1 MSERNPQSVEI
12 RPKYHTDY
20 FASRKLR
27 ARWREWLPHDTADL
41 LCDPNRL
48 IVLDGDI
55 LLPNL
60 GLSEPELDAIRNTTN
75 IIIHAAS
82 SINLGQPLNRLSGP
96 IIEATEMMADIA
108 FTCKMLDRFVYVS
121 TAYANTYL
129 YSHSSEPDV
138 RINEEI
144 YGLPSG
150 CDALEELDEVRN
162 YGTSMAHEAE
172 DFPWAYAY
180 AKNLTERLLAR
191 RFSDSHEKLL
201 IVRPAIIGP
210 SQRLPFPG
218 YNMPMSS
225 PSTMIVATLL
235 LFPLSRIKIATRIEE
250 PELGVTA
257 DEVPVDVVADRLL
270 CHLAMGTS
278 GCVHA
283 VSGARARG
291 RFEPWRQSL
300 MKLRQIPW
308 ELRPSWVKGYWKSPK
323 QHSLSRFFAIFGTS
337 FDFSE
342 ERTISMYQDM
352 SEKDKVDLQLF
363 KQIDTGDQIS
373 ARAEHIRYVM
383 DRFARKSWVTWLI
396 LMLFYFNFGK
406 PSQTSRYAKL

>member
-1 MSERNPQSVEI
+1 M
-12 RPKYHTDY
+12 
-20 FASRKLR
+20 
-27 ARWREWLPHDTADL
+27 RWKEWLPDGTGDT

-60 GLSEPELDAIRNTTN
+60 GLSEPELEAIRNTAN

-82 SINLGQPLNRLSGP
+82 SINLAQPLHRISGT
-96 IIEATEMMADIA
+96 IIEATEMMANIA

-138 RINEEI
+138 RVDEEI
-144 YGLPSG
+144 YGFPSG
-150 CDALEELDEVRN
+150 CDALEELDEVRS

-172 DFPWAYAY
+172 DFPWPYAY
-180 AKNLTERLLAR
+180 AKNLTERLLSR
-191 RFSDSHEKLL
+191 RFSGSDEKLL

-210 SQRLPFPG
+210 AQSLPFPG
-218 YNMPMSS
+218 YSMPMSS
-225 PSTMIVATLL
+225 PPTMIAATLL
-235 LFPLSRIKIATRIEE
+235 LFPFSRIKIATRIDN
-250 PELGVTA
+250 PDYGVTA

-270 CHLAMGTS
+270 CHLAMGTT
-278 GCVHA
+278 GCIHA

-291 RFEPWRQSL
+291 TFEPWRQSL
-300 MKLRQIPW
+300 MKLRRIPW
-308 ELRPSWVKGYWKSPK
+308 ELRPTWVKGYWKSPK
-323 QHSLSRFFAIFGTS
+323 QHAISRLFAIFGTS

-342 ERTISMYQDM
+342 EKTISMYQYM

-363 KQIDTGDQIS
+363 KQIDAVDQVS
-373 ARAEHIRYVM
+373 ARVEDIRYVM
-383 DRFARKSWVTWLI
+383 DRFARKSWWAWLI
-396 LMLFYFNFGK
+396 LLLFYFNFGK
-406 PSQTSRYAKL
+406 TSQTSRYAKI